1 MVLKKVIYYG
11 EDERRE
17 ISIKQ
22 AVDLLGE
29 ETVREAFLGGKTVE
43 KYVDADYRI
52 RFQFGRG

>member
-17 ISIKQ
+17 ISIKY

-29 ETVREAFLGGKTVE
+29 EVVRDAFLGGKTVE
-43 KYVDADYRI
+43 VDVDSDYRI